1 MEKVPEVEPDAVVVD
16 GLSASTTGDGGV
28 GRAVFY
34 RGMSQERPAG
44 MYFYLERVESPSSS
58 SSALAHN
65 AA

>member
-1 MEKVPEVEPDAVVVD
+1 VD
-16 GLSASTTGDGGV
+16 GLGASTTGDGGV